1 MIALLIKMTH
11 VTEFLRIFDLLGF
24 MIYIEPI
31 SIIKKILLNIDP
43 LKYQLLPF
51 DGLNQFDMERYF
63 EFRVINGENSS
74 SS

>member
-1 MIALLIKMTH
+1 M
-11 VTEFLRIFDLLGF
+11 
-24 MIYIEPI
+24 EPI

-63 EFRVINGENSS
+63 ELQVINGGNSS
-74 SS
+74 PS